1 MAFLF
6 AIAMASF
13 IASDI
18 TMPPD
23 SEKKRRVR
31 ARIFDIRVSC
41 WERFVASWCLEVP
54 GPTKTLAEL

>member
-23 SEKKRRVR
+23 SEKKKTR
-31 ARIFDIRVSC
+31 ARPYLRHKSVVLGKVRC
-41 WERFVASWCLEVP
+41 KLVP
-54 GPTKTLAEL
+54 